1 VQEPSQA
8 RVRQLQAGG
17 RRGCSEG
24 HLEEGGADH
33 LAYQAYKEADWI
45 KLREDIKAAQKTI
58 AHYNGT
64 YIAMLKNWIG
74 EVRARDGDQLGL

>member
-1 VQEPSQA
+1 M
-8 RVRQLQAGG
+8 
-17 RRGCSEG
+17 
-24 HLEEGGADH
+24 
-33 LAYQAYKEADWI
+33 AYQAYKEADWI

>member
-1 VQEPSQA
+1 LKKAEPTIQPTRVQGNGLDHAA
-8 RVRQLQAGG
+8 RG
-17 RRGCSEG
+17 
-24 HLEEGGADH
+24 
-33 LAYQAYKEADWI
+33 
-45 KLREDIKAAQKTI
+45 IKAAQKTI